1 MSGTSLD
8 ENKTALLIFSLWES
22 GGGVKSW
29 RCSINVT
36 MNKTENKGFLII
48 RRNFKNSFGWKI
60 FDSFDISSVA
70 LTQNQEKKSKK

>member
-1 MSGTSLD
+1 MD

-29 RCSINVT
+29 RCSIIVT
-36 MNKTENKGFLII
+36 MNKTENVGFLII
-48 RRNFKNSFGWKI
+48 RRNFKNPFGWKI

-70 LTQNQEKKSKK
+70 LIQNQEKKSKK